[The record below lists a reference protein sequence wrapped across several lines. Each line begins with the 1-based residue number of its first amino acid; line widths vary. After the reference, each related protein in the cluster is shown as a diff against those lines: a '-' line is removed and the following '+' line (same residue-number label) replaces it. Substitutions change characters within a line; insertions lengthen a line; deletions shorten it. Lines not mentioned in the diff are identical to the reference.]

1 MMQINEIQKDG
12 ESVCGANPHQQHHY
26 ESIYPK
32 SSLKSDTFAR
42 EGSSKLT
49 NILKRT
55 QPYKLPNT
63 QQTIKKPP
71 FQTRPSI
78 HG

>member
-1 MMQINEIQKDG
+1 MMQISEIQKDG
-12 ESVCGANPHQQHHY
+12 ESVCGANPHQQH
-26 ESIYPK
+26 PK